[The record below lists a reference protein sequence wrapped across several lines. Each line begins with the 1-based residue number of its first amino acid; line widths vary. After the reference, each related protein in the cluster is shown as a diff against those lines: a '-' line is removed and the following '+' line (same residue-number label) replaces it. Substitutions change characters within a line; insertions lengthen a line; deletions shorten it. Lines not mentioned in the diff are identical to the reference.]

1 MFNFIKNITFHLS
14 DDTSRLYTAI
24 AKRDHIKLLALIVSN
39 HTLVNISGG
48 RKLTP
53 LMDAVLSK
61 NYEAMRLLIRHGA
74 DVNRID
80 SDGWTAKSW
89 AIFIQ
94 DKTAQR
100 ILSKGSVLI
109 NTQDTAGAAFGALS
123 LA

>member
-1 MFNFIKNITFHLS
+1 MFNFIKHFADGYS
-14 DDTSRLYTAI
+14 DDTSKLYNAI
-24 AKRDHIKLLALIVSN
+24 AQQQHLKLLALIVSN
-39 HTLVNISGG
+39 PALVNMSGG

-74 DVNRID
+74 NVNHVD
-80 SDGWTAKSW
+80 ADGWTAKSW

-94 DKTAQR
+94 DRTAQR
-100 ILSKGSVLI
+100 ILARNSILTNSVH
-109 NTQDTAGAAFGALS
+109 TSGTVFGAMS

>member
-14 DDTSRLYTAI
+14 DDTSKLYTAI
-24 AKRDHIKLLALIVSN
+24 ARCDHIKLLALIVSN
-39 HTLVNISGG
+39 PALANISGG

-74 DVNRID
+74 DMNRAD

-89 AIFIQ
+89 AIFVQ

-100 ILSKGSVLI
+100 ILSKNSVLI
-109 NTQDTAGAAFGALS
+109 RSPHSSGAAFGAMS